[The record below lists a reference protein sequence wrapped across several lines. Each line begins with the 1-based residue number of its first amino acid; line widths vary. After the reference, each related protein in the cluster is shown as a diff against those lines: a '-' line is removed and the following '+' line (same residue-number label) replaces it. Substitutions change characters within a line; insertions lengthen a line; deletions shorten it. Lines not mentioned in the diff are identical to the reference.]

1 MDFQLPQTFISRKT
15 VPVQTAQARHARTN
29 VFFLLCAVVFA
40 VSLLAAG
47 GAFAYQ
53 KILAARLTKMNND
66 LVAARAS
73 FEPAFIEE
81 LRRMDVRL
89 ETAKTV
95 LAGHRAISPLFSL
108 LEKETLATVRF
119 NKFSFSEDPN
129 EGGVRLALV
138 GEAAGF
144 NSIALQSDVFAKN
157 GSFLNPVFSDFD
169 VDKSGIVHFSFA
181 ATVAP
186 EFVLYR
192 SHIASQKQPS
202 TQSAGVGAAPATTPV
217 ASTTTSTTPATS
229 APTSEPPSVG
239 DVEFGDDI
247 LF

>member
-1 MDFQLPQTFISRKT
+1 MPQTFISRKT
-15 VPVQTAQARHARTN
+15 VPAQTTGGRHARTS
-29 VFFLLCAVVFA
+29 VFFMICASVFA

-53 KILAARLTKMNND
+53 KILANRLIKMNND
-66 LVAARAS
+66 LVAARAA

-81 LRRMDVRL
+81 LQRMDIRI

-119 NKFSFSEDPN
+119 NKFSFSEDLN

-157 GSFLNPVFSDFD
+157 GEFLNPVFSDFD

-192 SHIASQKQPS
+192 SHLASQKQPS
-202 TQSAGVGAAPATTPV
+202 AQSAGAGAVQTVTPTSPPSAPSATPAPAV
-217 ASTTTSTTPATS
+217 PA
-229 APTSEPPSVG
+229 SEPPAAG

>member
-1 MDFQLPQTFISRKT
+1 MDFQMPPTFISRKT
-15 VPVQTAQARHARTN
+15 VPAQTAQARHARTS

-53 KILAARLTKMNND
+53 KILANRLTKMNND
-66 LVAARAS
+66 LIAARAA

-81 LRRMDVRL
+81 LQRMDIRI

-119 NKFSFSEDPN
+119 TKFSFSEDPN
-129 EGGVRLALV
+129 EGGVRISLS

-144 NSIALQSDVFAKN
+144 NSIALQSDVIAKN
-157 GSFLNPVFSDFD
+157 GNLLIPIFSDFD
-169 VDKSGIVHFSFA
+169 VDKSGVVHFSFA
-181 ATVAP
+181 AIVAP

-202 TQSAGVGAAPATTPV
+202 TQSAAVSAAPAKDSV
-217 ASTTTSTTPATS
+217 ASSTVPAS
-229 APTSEPPSVG
+229 SVPTSEPPAAG

>member
-1 MDFQLPQTFISRKT
+1 MPHTFISRKT
-15 VPVQTAQARHARTN
+15 VPAQAVGARHARAS
-29 VFFLLCAVVFA
+29 VFLLLSTGLFIL
-40 VSLLAAG
+40 SLLAAG

-53 KILAARLTKMNND
+53 KVLANRLTKMNND
-66 LVAARAS
+66 LVAARAA

-81 LRRMDVRL
+81 LRRMDIRI

-119 NKFSFSEDPN
+119 TKFSFSENQN
-129 EGGVRLALV
+129 EGGVRLSLA

-144 NSIALQSDVFAKN
+144 NSIALQSDMFAKN
-157 GSFLNPVFSDFD
+157 GNFLNPVFSDFD
-169 VDKSGIVHFSFA
+169 VDKSGVVHFGFA
-181 ATVAP
+181 ATLTP

-192 SHIASQKQPS
+192 SHLANEKKPAA
-202 TQSAGVGAAPATTPV
+202 QSAAAGAIPTRAQV
-217 ASTTTSTTPATS
+217 ASSTTPASSVPVS
-229 APTSEPPSVG
+229 APTPAG